1 MCFTSSFFPWYFK
14 SLGLVNRKEEG
25 QKFRNL
31 GCFKNLFFFV
41 LVFYTLTAR
50 EPWSKKKIEMSS
62 IIIKA
67 SFKNVCGFIIPRKLF

>member
-14 SLGLVNRKEEG
+14 SLRLVNHKEEG

-41 LVFYTLTAR
+41 LVFYTLTAHK
-50 EPWSKKKIEMSS
+50 PWGKKLK
-62 IIIKA
+62 
-67 SFKNVCGFIIPRKLF
+67 CPRL